1 MPEISV
7 DLPKT
12 KYGYTVQAEEV
23 FWVRQGILRST
34 DLRDSLDEQVIA
46 DVAACILSEKPVER
60 SKDTLER
67 QLKPSRDGNCAHQF
81 GKLFDTLFGLLK
93 VRYRKRLLGAALRSS

>member
-12 KYGYTVQAEEV
+12 KYGYTVQGEEV

-34 DLRDSLDEQVIA
+34 DLRVSLDEQVIA

-60 SKDTLER
+60 SKDTLD
-67 QLKPSRDGNCAHQF
+67 P
-81 GKLFDTLFGLLK
+81 T
-93 VRYRKRLLGAALRSS
+93 